1 MNHSRNIPISAFIL
15 IGGKSERFG
24 SEKWRANIN
33 GKSVLDRIWDGCMY
47 FEERI
52 VIGKEKPKDFKKPFI
67 FDQLEIQAP
76 INGLYTAIQHAE
88 DDWIQLVS
96 CDLPLIDTD
105 VFQILWNTKTQESD
119 AVIPLTNNRH
129 QVTCALYHKRILN
142 YLESAIDK
150 NDLSLLSLIK
160 NLKIT
165 KVNFNSDKRFWNMN
179 TKRNLVEISN
189 YLANKL

>member
-1 MNHSRNIPISAFIL
+1 MNHSKNIPISAFIL

-67 FDQLEIQAP
+67 CDQLEIQAP

-129 QVTCALYHKRILN
+129 QVTCALYHRRILN
-142 YLESAIDK
+142 YLESAIYE
-150 NDLSLLSLIK
+150 NDFSLLSLIK

-179 TKRNLVEISN
+179 TKKNLGEISN

>member
-1 MNHSRNIPISAFIL
+1 MNQSRKIPISAFIL

-24 SEKWRANIN
+24 SEKWRAIIN
-33 GKSVLDRIWDGCMY
+33 GKSVLDRIWDACMH

-67 FDQLEIQAP
+67 YDQLEIQAP
-76 INGLYTAIQHAE
+76 INGLYTAIQHTE
-88 DDWIQLVS
+88 HDWIQLVS
-96 CDLPLIDTD
+96 CDLPLIEAD
-105 VFQILWNTKTQESD
+105 VFQMLWNSNAQESD
-119 AVIPLTNNRH
+119 IVIPFSNNRY
-129 QVTCALYHKRILN
+129 QVTCALYHKRTLN
-142 YLESAIDK
+142 YLESAINE
-150 NDLSLLSLIK
+150 NDFSLLSLIK

-179 TKRNLVEISN
+179 TKKNLGEISN

>member
-1 MNHSRNIPISAFIL
+1 MNHSKNIPISAFIL

-67 FDQLEIQAP
+67 CDQLEIQAP

-96 CDLPLIDTD
+96 CDLPLIDAD

-129 QVTCALYHKRILN
+129 QVTCALYHRRILN
-142 YLESAIDK
+142 YLESAIYE
-150 NDLSLLSLIK
+150 NDFSLLSLIK

-179 TKRNLVEISN
+179 TKKNLGEISN

>member
-1 MNHSRNIPISAFIL
+1 MNHSRKIPISAFIL

-33 GKSVLDRIWDGCMY
+33 SKSVLDRIWDACMH

-52 VIGKEKPKDFKKPFI
+52 VIGKEKPKNFIKPFI
-67 FDQLEIQAP
+67 CDQLEIQAP
-76 INGLYTAIQHAE
+76 INGLYTAMQHTE
-88 DDWIQLVS
+88 HDWIQLVS
-96 CDLPLIDTD
+96 CDLPLIEAD

-119 AVIPLTNNRH
+119 AVIPLTNNQH
-129 QVTCALYHKRILN
+129 QVTCALYHRRILN
-142 YLESAIDK
+142 YLKSAIDK
-150 NDLSLLSLIK
+150 NDFSLLSLIK

-165 KVNFNSDKRFWNMN
+165 KINFNSDKRFWNMN
-179 TKRNLVEISN
+179 TKKNLVEISN

>member
-67 FDQLEIQAP
+67 CDQLEIQAP
-76 INGLYTAIQHAE
+76 INGLYTAIKHAE

-129 QVTCALYHKRILN
+129 QVTCAPVSYTHLRAHETLR
-142 YLESAIDK
+142 
-150 NDLSLLSLIK
+150 
-160 NLKIT
+160 
-165 KVNFNSDKRFWNMN
+165 
-179 TKRNLVEISN
+179 
-189 YLANKL
+189 

>member
-1 MNHSRNIPISAFIL
+1 MNHSKNIPISAFIL

-142 YLESAIDK
+142 YLESAIYE
-150 NDLSLLSLIK
+150 NDFSLLSLIK

-179 TKRNLVEISN
+179 TKKNLGEISN

>member
-1 MNHSRNIPISAFIL
+1 MNHSRKIPISVFIL

-24 SEKWRANIN
+24 SEKWRSKIN
-33 GKSVLDRIWDGCMY
+33 GKSVLDRIWDACMH

-67 FDQLEIQAP
+67 YDQLEIQAP
-76 INGLYTAIQHAE
+76 INGLYTAIQHTE
-88 DDWIQLVS
+88 HDWIQLVS
-96 CDLPLIDTD
+96 CDLPLIEAD
-105 VFQILWNTKTQESD
+105 VFQILWNTKTQESNV
-119 AVIPLTNNRH
+119 VIPLNNNQLQFTH
-129 QVTCALYHKRILN
+129 ALYHRRILN

-150 NDLSLLSLIK
+150 NNLSLLSLIK

>member
-1 MNHSRNIPISAFIL
+1 MNHSKNIPISAFIL

-67 FDQLEIQAP
+67 CDQLEIQAP
-76 INGLYTAIQHAE
+76 INGLYTAIQHAK

-96 CDLPLIDTD
+96 CDLPLIDAD

-129 QVTCALYHKRILN
+129 QVTCALYHRRILN
-142 YLESAIDK
+142 YLESAIYE
-150 NDLSLLSLIK
+150 NDFSLLSLIK

-179 TKRNLVEISN
+179 TKKNLGEISN

>member
-1 MNHSRNIPISAFIL
+1 MNHSKNIPISAFIL

-142 YLESAIDK
+142 YLESAIYE
-150 NDLSLLSLIK
+150 NDFSLLSLIK

-165 KVNFNSDKRFWNMN
+165 KVNFNSYKQFSNMN

>member
-67 FDQLEIQAP
+67 CDQLEIQAP
-76 INGLYTAIQHAE
+76 INGLYTAIQHTE

-96 CDLPLIDTD
+96 CDLPLIDAD

-129 QVTCALYHKRILN
+129 QVTCALYHRRILN
-142 YLESAIDK
+142 YLESAIYE
-150 NDLSLLSLIK
+150 NDFSLLSLIK

-179 TKRNLVEISN
+179 TKKNLGEISN

>member
-1 MNHSRNIPISAFIL
+1 MNHSKNIPISAFIL

-67 FDQLEIQAP
+67 CDQLEIQAP
-76 INGLYTAIQHAE
+76 INGLYTAIKHAE

-129 QVTCALYHKRILN
+129 QVTCALYHRRILN
-142 YLESAIDK
+142 YLESAIYE
-150 NDLSLLSLIK
+150 NDFSLLSLIK

-179 TKRNLVEISN
+179 TKKNLGEISN

>member
-67 FDQLEIQAP
+67 CDQLEIQAP

-96 CDLPLIDTD
+96 CDLPLIDAD

-142 YLESAIDK
+142 YLESAIYE
-150 NDLSLLSLIK
+150 NDFSLLSLIK

-179 TKRNLVEISN
+179 TKKNLGEISN

>member
-1 MNHSRNIPISAFIL
+1 MNHSRKLPISAFIL

-24 SEKWRANIN
+24 SEKWRSNIN
-33 GKSVLDRIWDGCMY
+33 GKSVLDRIWDACMH
-47 FEERI
+47 FDERI

-67 FDQLEIQAP
+67 CDQLEIQAP

-142 YLESAIDK
+142 YLESAIYE
-150 NDLSLLSLIK
+150 NDFSLLSLIK

-179 TKRNLVEISN
+179 TKKNLGEISN

>member
-142 YLESAIDK
+142 YLESAIYE
-150 NDLSLLSLIK
+150 NNFSLLSLIK

-179 TKRNLVEISN
+179 TKKNLGEISN

>member
-67 FDQLEIQAP
+67 CDQLEIQAP

-142 YLESAIDK
+142 YLESAIDN

-179 TKRNLVEISN
+179 TKKNLGEISN

>member
-52 VIGKEKPKDFKKPFI
+52 VIGKEKPKGFKKPFI
-67 FDQLEIQAP
+67 CDQLEIQAP

-96 CDLPLIDTD
+96 CDLPLIDAD

-142 YLESAIDK
+142 YLESAIYE
-150 NDLSLLSLIK
+150 NDFSLLSLIK

-179 TKRNLVEISN
+179 TKKNLGEISN

>member
-1 MNHSRNIPISAFIL
+1 MNHSKNIPISAFIL

-24 SEKWRANIN
+24 SEKWRSNIN

-52 VIGKEKPKDFKKPFI
+52 VIGKKKPKDFKKPFI
-67 FDQLEIQAP
+67 CDQLEIQAP
-76 INGLYTAIQHAE
+76 INGLYTAIQHTE
-88 DDWIQLVS
+88 HDWIQLVS
-96 CDLPLIDTD
+96 CDLPLIEAD
-105 VFQILWNTKTQESD
+105 VFQILWNTKTQESN
-119 AVIPLTNNRH
+119 AVIPLTNNQH
-129 QVTCALYHKRILN
+129 QVTCALYHRRILN

-160 NLKIT
+160 NIKIT

-179 TKRNLVEISN
+179 TKKNLVEISN